1 MSLSAKQYR
10 QYRLVV
16 LLSTGKPVKKE
27 VLLQEMACSE
37 PTFVRDLRD
46 IRHAYHSEIRFS
58 KSAGHYQMIS
68 AGTLTPKIIKMM
80 RDSLDLRDR
89 TATGQQTQSSVVLD
103 KEAKKS
109 VSLSLRLSV
118 LRKIQLYANRYNLN
132 RSQVIELLV
141 EENLSKP
148 PKKS

>member
-16 LLSTGKPVKKE
+16 LLSTRKPVKKE

-68 AGTLTPKIIKMM
+68 TGTLTPKIIKMM
-80 RDSLDLRDR
+80 RDSLDLRDST
-89 TATGQQTQSSVVLD
+89 TAGQQTQSSVVLD

-148 PKKS
+148 LKKP